1 VIDYALFVL
10 MSTDV
15 CPSISTKW
23 FLTSFDK
30 SCYNLM
36 QRQKDYMLTITDI
49 SKSYDNHE
57 LFSGV
62 SFTVGMSDRIAVI
75 GRNGTGKTTLF
86 EIITGNIIPD
96 SGSVSVRRDTVVGY
110 LRQDVQPS
118 SEQSLLEYVSGSPDL
133 VRDLAHKITL
143 VQEDLAEERDEETVN
158 SLLRKLGEL
167 QSLYEAK
174 GGYSSRHEAE
184 VVLTRLGFARSG
196 FEHALSE
203 FSGGWRTRIELA
215 RLLFLNPDI
224 LLLDEPTNY
233 LDLETQRWF
242 ENYLQHYHGA
252 VLLTSHDRAFLNNVV
267 RKVMA
272 IEDDE
277 VIFHHGD
284 YDSYVRARQKYIE
297 NRQAAAKRQEVAIRR
312 QMRFIERF
320 RAKNTKASQVQSRI
334 KQLDKIERITVP
346 RATKKIHFN
355 FREPPRSGRVVI
367 ELKHLAKSY
376 GQYTVYRDLNLVLE
390 REDRAAIVGVNGAG
404 KTTLLRMLAGVLP
417 FETGQRV
424 LGHNVTTAYFAQ
436 YYIESLNP
444 HNSIIEELRS
454 VVPDEPEQR
463 LRGLAGAFLFSG
475 DDVMK
480 RISVL
485 SGGEKTRVAIAR
497 MLVAPA
503 NLLLMDEP
511 TNHLDIASRE
521 ILTDA
526 LDTYKGTLCFITHD
540 RTLMR
545 EIANKIIQVK
555 DGQVMVFPGSY
566 DDYLWHNRAADSQ
579 EDMIEIQP
587 CVGRLRQPPTAIRK
601 RRRKVLEGQLRNEY
615 YRAISPV
622 RGRIAEIEQEI
633 AANTGRIEEIEAI
646 MADPS
651 YYKDSGNVVAV
662 SREYK
667 TLREKV
673 AKLTAEW
680 QGLVGKTEQ
689 INLDYHRRREKLAE

>member
-1 VIDYALFVL
+1 
-10 MSTDV
+10 
-15 CPSISTKW
+15 
-23 FLTSFDK
+23 
-30 SCYNLM
+30 
-36 QRQKDYMLTITDI
+36 MLNVTGI
-49 SKSYDNHE
+49 SKSYNDHE

-96 SGSVSVRRDTVVGY
+96 SGSVSLRRDTAIGY

-118 SEQSLLEYVSGSPDL
+118 SERSLLEYVSGSSDV
-133 VRDLAHKITL
+133 VRDLAHKIGL

-158 SLLRKLGEL
+158 GLLRKLGEL

-174 GGYSSRHEAE
+174 GGYSSEHEAK
-184 VVLTRLGFARSG
+184 VVLSGLGFAWSD
-196 FEHALSE
+196 FEHSLSE

-233 LDLETQRWF
+233 LDLETQHWF
-242 ENYLQHYHGA
+242 ETYLKRYHGA
-252 VLLTSHDRAFLNNVV
+252 VLVTSHDRAFLNNVV
-267 RKVMA
+267 GKVIA
-272 IEDDE
+272 IEDE
-277 VIFHHGD
+277 GVIFHHGD
-284 YDSYVRARQKYIE
+284 YDSYVRAREKNIE
-297 NRQAAAKRQEVAIRR
+297 TRQATARRQEVEIRR

-320 RAKNTKASQVQSRI
+320 RAKNTKASQVQSRV
-334 KQLDKIERITVP
+334 KQLGKIERITVP

-367 ELKHLAKSY
+367 ELKHVAKSY
-376 GQYTVYRDLNLVLE
+376 GQHVVYQDLNLVLE
-390 REDRAAIVGVNGAG
+390 RGDRVAIVGINGAG

-417 FETGQRV
+417 FERGQRV
-424 LGHNVTTAYFAQ
+424 LGHNMTMAYFAQ

-444 HNSIIEELRS
+444 YNSIIEELRS
-454 VVPDEPEQR
+454 VAPDEHEQR

-475 DDVMK
+475 EDVTK

-497 MLVAPA
+497 MLVRPA

-526 LDTYKGTLCFITHD
+526 LDAYKGTLCFITHD
-540 RTLMR
+540 RTLIR
-545 EIANKIIQVK
+545 GIANKIIQVR
-555 DGQVMVFPGSY
+555 DGQVTVFPGSY
-566 DDYLWHNRAADSQ
+566 DDYLWQNRSPDGQAKMM
-579 EDMIEIQP
+579 ETQP
-587 CVGRLRQPPTAIRK
+587 GIGQLHQPPTAVRK
-601 RRRKVLEGQLRNEY
+601 RRRKALEGRLRNEY

-622 RGRIAEIEQEI
+622 RERITEIEQEV
-633 AANTGRIEEIEAI
+633 AANRKRIEEIEAT
-646 MADPS
+646 MADPAH
-651 YYKDSGNVVAV
+651 YEDSRNVVAV
-662 SREYK
+662 NREYM

-673 AKLTAEW
+673 ARLTTEWEGLMGEAERMD
-680 QGLVGKTEQ
+680 
-689 INLDYHRRREKLAE
+689 LDYRRTREELAG

>member
-1 VIDYALFVL
+1 
-10 MSTDV
+10 
-15 CPSISTKW
+15 
-23 FLTSFDK
+23 
-30 SCYNLM
+30 
-36 QRQKDYMLTITDI
+36 MLTVTGV
-49 SKSYDNHE
+49 SKSYNDHE

-96 SGSVSVRRDTVVGY
+96 SGSVSVRRDTAIGY

-118 SEQSLLEYVSGSPDL
+118 SERSLLEYVSGSSDL
-133 VRDLAHKITL
+133 VRDLAHKIAL
-143 VQEDLAEERDEETVN
+143 VQEDLAEEQDEETVN
-158 SLLRKLGEL
+158 GLLRKLGEL

-174 GGYSSRHEAE
+174 GGYSSEHEAKII
-184 VVLTRLGFARSG
+184 LAGMGFARSD
-196 FEHALSE
+196 FEHPLSE

-242 ENYLQHYHGA
+242 ETYLKRYRGA
-252 VLLTSHDRAFLNNVV
+252 VLVTSHDRAFLNNVV
-267 RKVMA
+267 SKVIA
-272 IEDDE
+272 IEDE
-277 VIFHHGD
+277 GVIFHHGD
-284 YDSYVRARQKYIE
+284 YDSYVRARERDIE
-297 NRQAAAKRQEVAIRR
+297 SRKAAARRQEVEIRR

-334 KQLDKIERITVP
+334 KQLGKIERITVP
-346 RATKKIHFN
+346 RVMKRIHFN

-376 GQYTVYRDLNLVLE
+376 GQHVVYQDLNIVLE
-390 REDRAAIVGVNGAG
+390 RGDRAAIVGVNGAG
-404 KTTLLRMLAGVLP
+404 KTTLLRILAGVLP
-417 FETGQRV
+417 FERGQRV

-444 HNSIIEELRS
+444 YNSIIEELRS
-454 VVPDEPEQR
+454 VAPDEPEQR

-475 DDVMK
+475 DDVTK

-485 SGGEKTRVAIAR
+485 SGGEKTRIAIAR
-497 MLVAPA
+497 MLVRPA

-526 LDTYKGTLCFITHD
+526 LDSYKGTLCFITHD
-540 RTLMR
+540 RTLIR
-545 EIANKIIQVK
+545 EVANKIIQVR

-566 DDYLWHNRAADSQ
+566 DDYLWRDRSPGGQA
-579 EDMIEIQP
+579 ETMETQP
-587 CVGRLRQPPTAIRK
+587 RIGQLRQPPTTVRK
-601 RRRKVLEGQLRNEY
+601 RQRKALEGRLRNEY

-622 RGRIAEIEQEI
+622 RERITEIEQEM
-633 AANTGRIEEIEAI
+633 AGNTGRIEEIEAI

-651 YYKDSGNVVAV
+651 HYKDSCNVVAV
-662 SREYK
+662 NREYM

-673 AKLTAEW
+673 ATLTAEW
-680 QGLVGKTEQ
+680 EGLMGEAER
-689 INLDYHRRREKLAE
+689 IDLDYRRRREE